1 MVIIITTMVTMIIT
15 MVMMGIIMDT
25 MGMTIMH
32 ITTIEL
38 RIGRG
43 NARTVSSML
52 EKFQK

>member
-1 MVIIITTMVTMIIT
+1 MVVTIMVIIITTLVTMITT

-43 NARTVSSML
+43 VSLTS
-52 EKFQK
+52 K